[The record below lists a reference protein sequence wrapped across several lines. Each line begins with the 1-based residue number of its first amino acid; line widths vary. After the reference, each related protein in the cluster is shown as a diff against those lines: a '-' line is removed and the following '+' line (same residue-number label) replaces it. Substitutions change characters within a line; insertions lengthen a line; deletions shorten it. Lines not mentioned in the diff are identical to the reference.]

1 MKRLQVLRKQL
12 HLQFCAL
19 NNKKHLKVL
28 RFRHSRKKHQ
38 IYFLPN
44 LQSAERK
51 LSSLTMFS
59 SGVGSGRPPQVMF
72 LACFPDFAGALD
84 ATGALPF
91 DAAGAGD
98 DFFAGL
104 PPPPPPPKRL
114 SRLDGGIFDPGQLK
128 DGIALTTVWRES
140 QKQKY

>member
-19 NNKKHLKVL
+19 NNKKHLKL
-28 RFRHSRKKHQ
+28 LGSRHSKRKHQ
-38 IYFLPN
+38 VYFLPN
-44 LQSAERK
+44 LQSAVRK
-51 LSSLTMFS
+51 LSSLTMFN

-72 LACFPDFAGALD
+72 LPCFPEDLGAALE
-84 ATGALPF
+84 AAGALPF

-104 PPPPPPPKRL
+104 LPPPPPPKRL

-128 DGIALTTVWRES
+128 DGMALTTVCSKNRMY
-140 QKQKY
+140 K